1 MASFNVRET
10 FFRPE
15 AHSREAGVMPAD
27 LYNALQLI
35 LKGPGGCCVFVPLRN
50 LQYQA
55 VVEREEVI
63 FVDSYGGYAHQ
74 DGQGGRLILI
84 AWDLTPGAARESL
97 SAPVPFE
104 IICYQPGLKETQRR
118 LIGEVHAALQQALQ
132 RHRDQTRT
140 ERRRVLPLRR
150 GT

>member
-15 AHSREAGVMPAD
+15 EHGREADLMPAD

-35 LKGPGGCCVFVPLRN
+35 LKGPGGGCVFVPLRN

-63 FVDSYGGYAHQ
+63 FIDSYGDYAHP

-84 AWDLTPGAARESL
+84 AWNLTLGIVRESL
-97 SAPVPFE
+97 SAPAPFE
-104 IICYQPGLKETQRR
+104 IICYQAGLKETQRR
-118 LIGEVHAALQQALQ
+118 LIGEVRAALQQALQ

-140 ERRRVLPLRR
+140 EQRRVLPLRSPV
-150 GT
+150 